1 MMKRALDLVVA
12 AVGLLLLW
20 PLFLLIA
27 LLIKLDS
34 RGPALF
40 RQERIGR
47 FLRPFT
53 ILKFRT
59 MVEDAVDQGPH
70 LPTAGD
76 PRVTRVGRFLRR
88 SKLDELPSLV
98 NVLRG
103 EMSLVGP
110 RPELS
115 EYVMHHRDA
124 FREILMVRPGMT
136 DVASLIYRDEDALL
150 ARSETPEESYVH
162 VILPEKIRLSKQYV
176 RDATLLGDLKLLAA
190 TAIYSLYPVRGL
202 DWLFSAMAPY
212 HAAVATVVQ
221 ATLIV
226 GANALAYVLRF
237 DGFVPDSEIRVFAL
251 GLPVLLAIRLTWIH
265 VFGLFRDIWR
275 YSGIKDMQSVIA
287 STALGSLTFWAVTLI
302 FPSLATHSR
311 AVNGLSTFFCAAC
324 LHG

>member
-47 FLRPFT
+47 FLRPFI

-59 MVEDAVDQGPH
+59 MVENAVDQGPH

-115 EYVMHHRDA
+115 A
-124 FREILMVRPGMT
+124 
-136 DVASLIYRDEDALL
+136 
-150 ARSETPEESYVH
+150 
-162 VILPEKIRLSKQYV
+162 
-176 RDATLLGDLKLLAA
+176 
-190 TAIYSLYPVRGL
+190 
-202 DWLFSAMAPY
+202 
-212 HAAVATVVQ
+212 
-221 ATLIV
+221 
-226 GANALAYVLRF
+226 
-237 DGFVPDSEIRVFAL
+237 
-251 GLPVLLAIRLTWIH
+251 
-265 VFGLFRDIWR
+265 
-275 YSGIKDMQSVIA
+275 
-287 STALGSLTFWAVTLI
+287 
-302 FPSLATHSR
+302 
-311 AVNGLSTFFCAAC
+311 
-324 LHG
+324 